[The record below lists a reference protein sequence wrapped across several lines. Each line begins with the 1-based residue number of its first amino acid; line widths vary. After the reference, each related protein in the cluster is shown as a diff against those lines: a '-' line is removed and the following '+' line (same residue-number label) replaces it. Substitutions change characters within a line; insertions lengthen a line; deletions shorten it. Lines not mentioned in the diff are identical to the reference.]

1 MKQHFTEDSK
11 TALQAIED
19 AQKIAFA
26 PIVFQAAL
34 ALRDFGILQTLAN
47 QSTIGLTAQEIH
59 RQVSLSPYG
68 LRVLL
73 EAGLGIGLLTFMDER
88 YHITKTGLYILNDE
102 MTRANMDF
110 VQDICYR
117 GMHDLKGSILEGKPT
132 GLKTLGNWATIYEGL
147 SILPSQEQKSWFAF
161 DHFYSSD
168 SFPVVLPHVFA
179 HKPERILDIGGNTG
193 KWALKCF
200 EYDTDVKVTI
210 ADLPG
215 QVNLALANIT
225 AAGYGDRI
233 HFYPVNL
240 LDDSQPLP
248 VGFDVIWMS
257 QFLDCFS
264 EDEIVSII
272 RRCVPALN
280 PGGKIFILEPF
291 WDRQK
296 FEVSAF
302 CLQMTSLYFT
312 NIANGNSQMYHS
324 GLFASLIE
332 KGGLRVTNCIDNIGV
347 SHSLMICEL

>member
-1 MKQHFTEDSK
+1 MKQHFTEDKK

-34 ALRDFGILQTLAN
+34 ALRDFGVLQTLAN
-47 QSTIGLTAQEIH
+47 QSKKGLTAEEIH
-59 RQVSLSPYG
+59 QQVSLSPYG

-73 EAGLGIGLLTFMDER
+73 EAGLGIGLLTFTDEQ

-117 GMHDLKGSILEGKPT
+117 GMYDLKGSILKGKPT
-132 GLKTLGNWATIYEGL
+132 GLKTLGPWATIYEGL
-147 SILPSQEQKSWFAF
+147 SILPPQEQKSWFAF

-179 HKPERILDIGGNTG
+179 HKPGSILDIGGNTG

-200 EYDTDVKVTI
+200 EYDADVKVTI

-225 AAGYGDRI
+225 DAGYGDRI
-233 HFYPVNL
+233 QFYPVNL

-272 RRCVPALN
+272 KRCVPALN

-324 GLFASLIE
+324 GLFASLVE
-332 KGGLRVTNCIDNIGV
+332 KAGLRVTNCIDNVGV